1 MGARADI
8 KREIAVALKA
18 TTELFIWLE
27 GLNLDHLYTSFV
39 KQELYLDVL
48 TSMDSKTLD
57 QIFSSMKI
65 TNTLEV
71 QKLRVACDQLK
82 AFSSKR
88 RFEDAIKGAMGNT
101 TDFILLGTQDPSVV
115 KTDDLATDLDTLVR
129 ESKNLAENSKNEGEW
144 MVSHS
149 AIEFEKY
156 EIFLTVG
163 N

>member
-8 KREIAVALKA
+8 KREIVISLKA
-18 TTELFIWLE
+18 ATELFIWLE
-27 GLNLDHLYTSFV
+27 GLNLDNLYTNFV
-39 KQELYLDVL
+39 QQELYLDVL
-48 TSMDSKTLD
+48 PSMDTKTLD
-57 QIFSSMKI
+57 KIFSTMKI
-65 TNTLEV
+65 TNILEV
-71 QKLRVACDQLK
+71 QKLRVACEQLK

-129 ESKNLAENSKNEGEW
+129 ESKNLAENSKDDSEW

-149 AIEFEKY
+149 AIEFEK
-156 EIFLTVG
+156 
-163 N
+163 